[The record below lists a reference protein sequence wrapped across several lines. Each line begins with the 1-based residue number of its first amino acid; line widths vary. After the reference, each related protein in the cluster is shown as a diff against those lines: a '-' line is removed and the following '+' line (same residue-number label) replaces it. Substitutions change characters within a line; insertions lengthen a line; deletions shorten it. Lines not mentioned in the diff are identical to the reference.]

1 MKFIIRI
8 RLWIKKQVDRI
19 HNERI
24 RLSLMQALPFWI
36 ASLLAGIVA
45 VLYAKLFAF
54 AEDLSKALFE
64 GEKWI
69 IFILTPACFIISA
82 WIVKHFAPN
91 SKGSGIPQ
99 VMASIELASVKNQ
112 SKIKHF
118 LSIRII
124 ITKIASSLV
133 MVLGGGIIGREGPT
147 IQIAGSIF
155 HKVHQ
160 VIPATWPKIT
170 KRNMIMTGAAAGLAA
185 AFNTPLGGIVFAVE
199 ELTKTHISYF
209 RTALFSAVIIAGLTA
224 QGLLGPYLYLGYPAV
239 NGLTTFIFA
248 GVVLTALIAGLL
260 GSMLSKYALRFM
272 EYKNEKSQT
281 DQWILIAASGL
292 AIAMVAFFINRIILG
307 SGKEI
312 MTTLL
317 FSTDKRVEWYVPIV
331 RILGQILS
339 IGAGSAG
346 GVFAPALSAGAC
358 IGGLIGDWLHISPGN
373 VNLLILSGMVAFLT
387 GVTRTPFTAAILVL
401 EMTDRHSIIFYLML
415 AGMIANLVSLIVD
428 KHSFYDHLKKQ
439 YLHEVNFEKEEDSGE
454 KIIDD
459 QKDELIRREIN

>member
-1 MKFIIRI
+1 MKFIIVV
-8 RLWIKKQVDRI
+8 RLWVKKQVDRI

-24 RLSLMQALPFWI
+24 RLSLMQALPFWV

-45 VLYAKLFAF
+45 VIYTKLFAL
-54 AEDLSKALFE
+54 AEELSKAIFNSE
-64 GEKWI
+64 RWI
-69 IFILTPACFIISA
+69 IFILAPVSFIISA
-82 WIVKHFAPN
+82 WIVNRFAPN

-112 SKIKHF
+112 SKIKQL

-124 ITKIASSLV
+124 VTKIASSLV
-133 MVLGGGIIGREGPT
+133 MVIGGGIIGREGPT

-160 VIPATWPKIT
+160 LIPASWPKIT
-170 KRNMIMTGAAAGLAA
+170 RRNMIMTGAAAGLAA

-224 QGLLGPYLYLGYPAV
+224 QGILGPYLYLGFPV
-239 NGLTTFIFA
+239 INGLTTFIFA
-248 GVVLTALIAGLL
+248 GVVLTAITAGLM
-260 GSMLSKYALRFM
+260 GSILSKYALRFIA
-272 EYKNEKSQT
+272 YKAGKKEA
-281 DQWILIAASGL
+281 DQWLIVVGSGL
-292 AIAMVAFFINRIILG
+292 AIAFIAFFINGIVLG
-307 SGKEI
+307 SGKGI

-317 FSTDKRVEWYVPIV
+317 FSANKNVEWYVPII
-331 RILGQILS
+331 RIFGQLLS
-339 IGAGSAG
+339 IVIGGAG

-358 IGGLIGDWLHISPGN
+358 IGGLIGSWLHVSAGN
-373 VNLLILSGMVAFLT
+373 ANLLILSGMVAFLT

-415 AGMIANLVSLIVD
+415 AALVANVVSLLID

-439 YLHEVNFEKEEDSGE
+439 YLREANIE
-454 KIIDD
+454 
-459 QKDELIRREIN
+459 KDESFDRQDLPVAEVSLKPETLE